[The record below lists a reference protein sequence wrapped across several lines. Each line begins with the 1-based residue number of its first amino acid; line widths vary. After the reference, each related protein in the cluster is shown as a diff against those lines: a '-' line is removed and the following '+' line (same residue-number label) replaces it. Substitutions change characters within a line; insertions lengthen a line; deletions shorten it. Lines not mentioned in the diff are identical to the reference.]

1 MERPMEPQPVRPLLL
16 TSRAPADRMKE
27 LTDRLEQGI
36 RDVFQSRQYQEYLQ
50 VMAKFYDYSFNNV
63 LLIAM
68 QKPDASLVAGY
79 AAWQKQFGRHVKKGE
94 KGIRILAPMFRK
106 MKKEEETKET
116 AEIAAEQPGEEEKTE
131 KILTGFTVVSV
142 FDISQTEG
150 KELPTYGVPILQ
162 GDVEG
167 YVGFFQAAREIS
179 PVPVS
184 FEAIQGEAHGYYHQM
199 EKRIAVA
206 EGMSELQNVK
216 TLLHEIA
223 HAKLHALDPD
233 TKKGQEALDR
243 HTKEVQAESV
253 AYVVC
258 QHYGLDT
265 SEYSFAYV
273 AGWSSGRELPELR
286 SSLET
291 IRSTAREMITGI
303 DARLSLLQE
312 KQKTQ
317 ERKDKDERLYHR
329 NTGYQQME
337 RKTEKKAVCLS
348 GGDKSVHK
356 R

>member
-1 MERPMEPQPVRPLLL
+1 MGRPMEPQPVRPFPL
-16 TSRAPADRMKE
+16 TSRDPSDRMKE
-27 LTDRLEQGI
+27 LTERLEQGI
-36 RDVFQSRQYQEYLQ
+36 RDVFQNRQYQKYLQ
-50 VMAKFYDYSFNNV
+50 VMARFYDYSFNNV

-79 AAWQKQFGRHVKKGE
+79 AAWQKQFGRYVKKGE
-94 KGIRILAPMFRK
+94 KGIKILAPMFRK
-106 MKKEEETKET
+106 MKKEEESRET
-116 AEIAAEQPGEEEKTE
+116 AELAAEQPGEEEKTE
-131 KILTGFTVVSV
+131 KILTGFKVVSV

-150 KELPTYGVPILQ
+150 KELPTYGVPMLQ

-167 YVGFFQAAREIS
+167 YAEFFQAAREIS

-184 FEAIQGEAHGYYHQM
+184 FETIQGEAHGYYHQM

-223 HAKLHALDPD
+223 HAKLHAMDPD
-233 TKKGQEALDR
+233 APEGQETLDR
-243 HTKEVQAESV
+243 HTKEVQAESI

-273 AGWSSGRELPELR
+273 AGWSSGKELPELR

-291 IRSTAREMITGI
+291 IRGTAREMITGI
-303 DARLSLLQE
+303 DIRLSLLRE
-312 KQKTQ
+312 QKKQ
-317 ERKDKDERLYHR
+317 ERKNENERVYYR
-329 NTGYQQME
+329 NTGYQEMGK
-337 RKTEKKAVCLS
+337 KTEGKAVGIS
-348 GGDKSVHK
+348 GKDKRVHK

>member
-1 MERPMEPQPVRPLLL
+1 MERPMEPQPVRPLLF

-79 AAWQKQFGRHVKKGE
+79 TAWQKQFGRHVKKGE
-94 KGIRILAPMFRK
+94 KGIRILAPMFW
-106 MKKEEETKET
+106 KKKGEESKKT
-116 AEIAAEQPGEEEKTE
+116 AEQPEEEEKAE

-150 KELPTYGVPILQ
+150 KELPTYGVPMLQ

-167 YVGFFQAAREIS
+167 YAEFFQAAREVS

-206 EGMSELQNVK
+206 EGMGELQNVK

-243 HTKEVQAESV
+243 HTKEVQTESV

-303 DARLSLLQE
+303 DARLLLLRE

-317 ERKDKDERLYHR
+317 ERKDEDERLYHR
-329 NTGYQQME
+329 NTGYQEME
-337 RKTEKKAVCLS
+337 RKTEKKAVRLS